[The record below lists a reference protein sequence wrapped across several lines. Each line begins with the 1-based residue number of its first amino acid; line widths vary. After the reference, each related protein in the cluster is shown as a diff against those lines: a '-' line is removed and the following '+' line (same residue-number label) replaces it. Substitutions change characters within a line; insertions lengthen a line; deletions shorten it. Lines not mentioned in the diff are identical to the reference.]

1 MEHRSRFTP
10 IRYAVTIAVSI
21 ACLAATVSLLGT
33 LIRWAPSSAAR
44 ENTRMGLSNK
54 FDRRITNGISDA
66 LNGIVSVPKEYWLND
81 SDLVAPAPRR
91 ECYGE
96 AADPALLKDTLAQ
109 AEPLLDGQST
119 LFSLHTP
126 IKEDTT
132 VKYYRDETILALTWK
147 QVIDGGV
154 YTFSE
159 VKIARPSQ
167 FRRFL
172 AGGEYGTGA
181 LYTATEMAKSVNA
194 ISASSADY
202 YTYRPYGITVNNG
215 ITYRLDEDGILDVC
229 FIDDK
234 GDLLMVPR
242 GQLITQEEVEAY
254 VAEHHVR
261 FSLAFGPI
269 LIQDGQECT
278 PRSYIIGEIGKNL
291 TRAAL
296 CQLGELHYVVVTV
309 NMEPYAV
316 NMPTL
321 KQFAG
326 NLQKLGIPTA
336 YSIDGGQTATIVMDN
351 TLINSVDYGDQ
362 RDISDIIY
370 FATAIPEVG

>member
-1 MEHRSRFTP
+1 MEHQSSRSRGKTAATALVCL
-10 IRYAVTIAVSI
+10 IS
-21 ACLAATVSLLGT
+21 LAATVFLLGKMI
-33 LIRWAPSSAAR
+33 LWAPASGSKESA
-44 ENTRMGLSNK
+44 RMGLADK
-54 FDRRITNGISDA
+54 FDRYITNGISDA
-66 LNGIVSVPKEYWLND
+66 LSGIISIPKEYWLND

-96 AADPALLKDTLAQ
+96 ASDPAMLADTLAA

-119 LFSLHTP
+119 LFTVETP
-126 IKEDTT
+126 IKQDTT
-132 VKYYRDETILALTWK
+132 VKYYRDDTILAITWK

-159 VKIARPSQ
+159 VKIAHPSQ
-167 FRRFL
+167 FRRFM

-215 ITYRLDEDGILDVC
+215 ITYRLDSDGILDTC
-229 FIDDK
+229 FIDDR

-242 GQLITQEEVEAY
+242 GQLVSREDVEGY

-269 LIQDGQECT
+269 IIQNGTECT
-278 PRSYIIGEIGKNL
+278 PRGYIIGEINKNL

-321 KQFAG
+321 KQFAT
-326 NLQKLGIPTA
+326 NLWEMGIPNA
-336 YSIDGGQTATIVMDN
+336 YSLDGGQTATIVMDN

-370 FATAIPEVG
+370 FATALPEVE

>member
-1 MEHRSRFTP
+1 MEHQSARFKGKT
-10 IRYAVTIAVSI
+10 ALTVLVCLVS
-21 ACLAATVSLLGT
+21 LTATVFLLGKMALWT
-33 LIRWAPSSAAR
+33 PESSAKESA
-44 ENTRMGLSNK
+44 RMGLADK
-54 FDRRITNGISDA
+54 FDRYITNGISDA
-66 LNGIVSVPKEYWLND
+66 LSGIISIPKEYWLND

-96 AADPALLKDTLAQ
+96 ASDPAALADTLAA
-109 AEPLLDGQST
+109 AEALLDGQST
-119 LFSLHTP
+119 LFSTQTV
-126 IKEDTT
+126 IKDDTT
-132 VKYYRDETILALTWK
+132 VKYYLDDTILAITWK
-147 QVIDGGV
+147 QIIDGGV

-159 VKIARPSQ
+159 VKIAHPSQ
-167 FRRFL
+167 FRRFM

-215 ITYRLDEDGILDVC
+215 ITYRLDDEGILDVC

-242 GQLITQEEVEAY
+242 GQLITQEEVEGY
-254 VAEHHVR
+254 VAENNVR

-269 LIQDGQECT
+269 LIQDGKECT
-278 PRSYIIGEIGKNL
+278 PRGYIIGEIKKNL

-296 CQLGELHYVVVTV
+296 CQLGELHYVVVAV
-309 NMEPYAV
+309 NMEPYYI

-321 KQFAG
+321 KQFATR
-326 NLQKLGIPTA
+326 LSELGIPTA
-336 YSIDGGQTATIVMDN
+336 YSLDGGQTATIVMDN

-370 FATAIPEVG
+370 FATALPEVD

>member
-1 MEHRSRFTP
+1 MEHQPTHSRWKNLAA
-10 IRYAVTIAVSI
+10 ILVCAAS
-21 ACLAATVSLLGT
+21 LAATVFLLGKMT
-33 LIRWAPSSAAR
+33 LWAPASGAKESA
-44 ENTRMGLSNK
+44 RMGLADK
-54 FDRRITNGISDA
+54 FDRYITNGISDA
-66 LNGIVSVPKEYWLND
+66 LSGIISIPKEYWLND
-81 SDLVAPAPRR
+81 SDLVAPAPRQ

-96 AADPALLKDTLAQ
+96 ASDPAMLADTLAA
-109 AEPLLDGQST
+109 AEELLDGQTT
-119 LFSLHTP
+119 LFTVETP
-126 IKEDTT
+126 IKKDTT
-132 VKYYRDETILALTWK
+132 VKYYRDDTILAITWK

-159 VKIARPSQ
+159 VKIAHPSQ

-172 AGGEYGTGA
+172 AGGEYGTGS

-215 ITYRLDEDGILDVC
+215 VTYRLDSDGILDVC
-229 FIDDK
+229 FIDHR
-234 GDLLMVPR
+234 GDLLLVPR
-242 GQLITQEEVEAY
+242 GQLVTREDVESY
-254 VAEHHVR
+254 VSEHNVR

-269 LIQDGQECT
+269 IIQDGKECT
-278 PRSYIIGEIGKNL
+278 PRAYIIGEINKNL

-316 NMPTL
+316 SMPTL
-321 KQFAG
+321 KQFATR
-326 NLQKLGIPTA
+326 LWEMGIPTA
-336 YSIDGGQTATIVMDN
+336 YSLDGGQTATIVMEG

-370 FATAIPEVG
+370 FATALPEVE

>member
-1 MEHRSRFTP
+1 MEHQPTRSRGKNLAA
-10 IRYAVTIAVSI
+10 ILVCVVS
-21 ACLAATVSLLGT
+21 LAATVFLLSKMT
-33 LIRWAPSSAAR
+33 LWAPASGAR
-44 ENTRMGLSNK
+44 ESARMGLADK
-54 FDRRITNGISDA
+54 FDRYITNGISDA
-66 LNGIVSVPKEYWLND
+66 LSGIISIPKEYWLND

-91 ECYGE
+91 ECFGE
-96 AADPALLKDTLAQ
+96 ASDPAMLADTLAA
-109 AEPLLDGQST
+109 AEVLLDGQST
-119 LFSLHTP
+119 LFTVQTP

-132 VKYYRDETILALTWK
+132 VKYYHDDTILAITWK

-159 VKIARPSQ
+159 VKIAHPSQ

-172 AGGEYGTGA
+172 AGGAYGTGS

-194 ISASSADY
+194 VSASSADY

-215 ITYRLDEDGILDVC
+215 VTYRLDSDGILDVC
-229 FIDDK
+229 FIDDR
-234 GDLLMVPR
+234 GDLLLVPR
-242 GQLITQEEVEAY
+242 GQLVTREDVEGY
-254 VAEHHVR
+254 VSEHNVR

-269 LIQDGQECT
+269 IIQDGKECT
-278 PRSYIIGEIGKNL
+278 PRGYIIGEINKNL

-296 CQLGELHYVVVTV
+296 CQLGVLHYVMVTV

-316 NMPTL
+316 CMPTL
-321 KQFAG
+321 KQFATR
-326 NLQKLGIPTA
+326 LWELGIPTA
-336 YSIDGGQTATIVMDN
+336 YSLDGGQTATIVMEG

-370 FATAIPEVG
+370 FATALPEVE

>member
-10 IRYAVTIAVSI
+10 IRYAVTISVSI

-44 ENTRMGLSNK
+44 ENTRMGLSDK

-159 VKIARPSQ
+159 VKIAHPSQ
-167 FRRFL
+167 FRRFH
-172 AGGEYGTGA
+172 AESA
-181 LYTATEMAKSVNA
+181 LPDS
-194 ISASSADY
+194 
-202 YTYRPYGITVNNG
+202 
-215 ITYRLDEDGILDVC
+215 DG
-229 FIDDK
+229 
-234 GDLLMVPR
+234 VP
-242 GQLITQEEVEAY
+242 G
-254 VAEHHVR
+254 
-261 FSLAFGPI
+261 S
-269 LIQDGQECT
+269 
-278 PRSYIIGEIGKNL
+278 
-291 TRAAL
+291 
-296 CQLGELHYVVVTV
+296 
-309 NMEPYAV
+309 
-316 NMPTL
+316 
-321 KQFAG
+321 
-326 NLQKLGIPTA
+326 
-336 YSIDGGQTATIVMDN
+336 
-351 TLINSVDYGDQ
+351 
-362 RDISDIIY
+362 
-370 FATAIPEVG
+370 

>member
-1 MEHRSRFTP
+1 MKNQPTHFKRKNLAAIP
-10 IRYAVTIAVSI
+10 VIAAS
-21 ACLAATVSLLGT
+21 LAATVFLLGKMS
-33 LIRWAPSSAAR
+33 LWAPVSGAKESA
-44 ENTRMGLSNK
+44 RMGLADK
-54 FDRRITNGISDA
+54 FDRYITNGISDA
-66 LNGIVSVPKEYWLND
+66 LSGIISIPKEYWLND
-81 SDLVAPAPRR
+81 SDLVAPAPRQ

-96 AADPALLKDTLAQ
+96 TSDPAALAATLTA

-119 LFSLHTP
+119 LFTVQTP

-132 VKYYRDETILALTWK
+132 VKYYLDDTILAITWK

-159 VKIARPSQ
+159 VKISHPSQ
-167 FRRFL
+167 FRRFM
-172 AGGEYGTGA
+172 AGGAYGTGA

-242 GQLITQEEVEAY
+242 GQLITQEDVEAY

-269 LIQDGQECT
+269 IIQDGKECT
-278 PRSYIIGEIGKNL
+278 PQAYIIGEIKKNL

-316 NMPTL
+316 SMPTL
-321 KQFAG
+321 KQFASQ
-326 NLQKLGIPTA
+326 LWKLGIPTA
-336 YSIDGGQTATIVMDN
+336 YSMDGGQTATIVMDN

-370 FATAIPEVG
+370 FATALPEVE